1 VNIEHSPSN
10 TTILGRRVLLALLA
24 IATPC
29 SAQFDPSVTTSFDNL
44 QGGFA
49 SGFSQ
54 DVLFP
59 EGSEGPTSLVIQF
72 DRGSFDFTGFVPSQQ
87 VGAVV
92 FDILIQTPVVIVAG
106 QIIAEVQIS
115 TVSSD
120 TMSAI
125 AMVTEIT
132 GNVAAGLALL
142 GFPNPTG
149 QVAFDVLFT
158 DLPDD
163 TGGTMSVTD
172 AGSLPLTGILDF
184 DVPLIWTTEPI
195 FRHSPT
201 GEDLGVNTIFTSTTG
216 AVVSF
221 DELFPVADSLGPEFQ
236 RGDCNTDGSFNI
248 ADAIFSLDSLFGG
261 GVDGS
266 CGDACDSNDDG
277 SINIADAI
285 FTLAALSP
293 SLHCSVEARCQI
305 LPPLAHAVGMKPI
318 MTLSSARST
327 TPADPETITSA
338 SRHIPVP
345 DGESGADRK

>member
-1 VNIEHSPSN
+1 MSIERSRSVS
-10 TTILGRRVLLALLA
+10 TILCRGVVLALLA
-24 IATPC
+24 MATPC

-59 EGSEGPTSLVIQF
+59 EGSEGPTSLVVQF
-72 DRGSFDFTGFVPSQQ
+72 DKGSFDFVGFVPGQQ
-87 VGAVV
+87 VGSAVI
-92 FDILIQTPVVIVAG
+92 DIFIQTPVVIVAG

-120 TMSAI
+120 TMGAV

-149 QVAFDVLFT
+149 QIAFDVLFT

-184 DVPLIWTTEPI
+184 NVPLIWTTEPI
-195 FRHSPT
+195 FRHSPA
-201 GEDLGVNTIFTSTTG
+201 GGDLGVNTTFTSTTG

-221 DELFPVADSLGPEFQ
+221 DELFPLADALGLEFQ

-248 ADAIFSLDSLFGG
+248 ADAIFSLDSLFGS
-261 GVDGS
+261 GVEGS

-285 FTLAALSP
+285 FTLAALFSGGTMP
-293 SLHCSVEARCQI
+293 A
-305 LPPLAHAVGMKPI
+305 PPTPGTCGWDETNI
-318 MTLSSARST
+318 DTLLCAMYN
-327 TPADPETITSA
+327 AC
-338 SRHIPVP
+338 
-345 DGESGADRK
+345 

>member
-1 VNIEHSPSN
+1 MCIDNSRSFSTV
-10 TTILGRRVLLALLA
+10 LGRGLLLVTLA
-24 IATPC
+24 VSSPC

-72 DRGSFDFTGFVPSQQ
+72 DRGSFDFTGFVPGQQ
-87 VGAVV
+87 VGGAV
-92 FDILIQTPVVIVAG
+92 FNIFIQTPLVIVAG
-106 QIIAEVQIS
+106 EIIAEVQIIAVNS
-115 TVSSD
+115 ESMEAV
-120 TMSAI
+120 

-149 QVAFDVLFT
+149 QIAFDVLFA
-158 DLPDD
+158 DLAGD
-163 TGGTMSVTD
+163 TGATMSVTD

-195 FRHSPT
+195 YCHSPAG
-201 GEDLGVNTIFTSTTG
+201 GELGVNTIFTSTTG

-221 DELFPVADSLGPEFQ
+221 EELFPLADPMGPEFQ

-248 ADAIFSLDSLFGG
+248 ADAIFSLESLFGG

-277 SINIADAI
+277 SVNIADAI
-285 FTLAALSP
+285 FTLAALFSGGTMP
-293 SLHCSVEARCQI
+293 M
-305 LPPLAHAVGMKPI
+305 PPTPGSCGWDETNTD
-318 MTLSSARST
+318 TLFCDSYNAC
-327 TPADPETITSA
+327 
-338 SRHIPVP
+338 
-345 DGESGADRK
+345 